1 MYSPTTRLL
10 TLLELLQSQAS
21 ISGSELSQ
29 KLEVDVRSIRRYVT
43 MLRDMGIPVESEKGR
58 YGAYSLRPGFR
69 MPPLMFT
76 ESEILSVFLG
86 LMAVKRLGMATSG
99 GSESATAKIQRV
111 LPDELRDRVRAF
123 QGVLTLD
130 IPAYQAVPEQV
141 LSRFSLSAYQRSRL
155 WIEYLGGGRGS
166 STERAV
172 DVYGLVYH
180 TGFWYAVAY
189 CHLRTDLRIFRLDR
203 VRQVR
208 LLDETF
214 AAPPRDFDAL
224 KHLLDSIASIPSAW
238 EVEVLFASTLE
249 QAQAR
254 VPPDVGLLEAT
265 PEGVI
270 LRCYA
275 DGLDWMSYFL
285 INTRLKFTVRRP
297 KELRARLREIA
308 RSVLRMAKEKQDA

>member
-1 MYSPTTRLL
+1 
-10 TLLELLQSQAS
+10 
-21 ISGSELSQ
+21 
-29 KLEVDVRSIRRYVT
+29 
-43 MLRDMGIPVESEKGR
+43 
-58 YGAYSLRPGFR
+58 
-69 MPPLMFT
+69 
-76 ESEILSVFLG
+76 
-86 LMAVKRLGMATSG
+86 MAVRRLGMATSS

-111 LPDELRDRVRAF
+111 LPEELRDRVRAF

-166 STERAV
+166 ATERAI

-189 CHLRTDLRIFRLDR
+189 CHLRTDTRIFRLDR

-214 AAPPRDFDAL
+214 DAPPRDFDAL
-224 KHLLDSIASIPSAW
+224 KYLLDSIAMIPSAW
-238 EVEVLFASTLE
+238 EVEVLFTTTLE

-254 VPPDVGLLEAT
+254 VPADVGILEAT
-265 PEGVI
+265 PDGVI

-275 DGLDWMSYFL
+275 DGLDWIAYFL
-285 INTRLKFTVRRP
+285 INTRLKFAVRRP

-308 RSVLRMAKEKQDA
+308 RSIRRMAKEGQDT